1 MERGIN
7 NAKSHDN
14 DGDDDVD
21 FFAAKDGGYD
31 EPFH

>member
-14 DGDDDVD
+14 DGDYYAD
-21 FFAAKDGGYD
+21 FFAAKDSSYD
-31 EPFH
+31 DD